1 MVGRDIK
8 ESGMI
13 VFDRRRPAQLVPR
26 PVPISILAGVTN
38 GTETRDIIACA
49 GGPMDTL
56 VLPYD
61 KPL

>member
-1 MVGRDIK
+1 
-8 ESGMI
+8 MI

-26 PVPISILAGVTN
+26 LAPISILAGITS
-38 GTETRDIIACA
+38 GTETLDIIACA
-49 GGPMDTL
+49 GVPMDTL

>member
-1 MVGRDIK
+1 
-8 ESGMI
+8 MI

-26 PVPISILAGVTN
+26 LVPISILAGITS
-38 GTETRDIIACA
+38 GMEALDIVACA
-49 GGPMDTL
+49 DVLMDTL